1 MSLTADQFEAI
12 LENMFRIENEIDRLK
27 MDFIQGRVK
36 EEYKHLAHEILERKR
51 KHYKAL
57 TELIN
62 TTKK

>member
-1 MSLTADQFEAI
+1 
-12 LENMFRIENEIDRLK
+12 

-51 KHYKAL
+51 KHYRSLNRANK
-57 TELIN
+57 